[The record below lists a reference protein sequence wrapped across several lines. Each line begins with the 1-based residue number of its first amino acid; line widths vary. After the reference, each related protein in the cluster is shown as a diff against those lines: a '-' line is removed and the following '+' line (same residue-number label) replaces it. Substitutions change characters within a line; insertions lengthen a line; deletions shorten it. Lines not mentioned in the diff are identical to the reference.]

1 MAFQPIRRIL
11 PEAIRKAGIDEQISS
26 VQILTLAK
34 DTLQKFWGPEKAQYI
49 EWVSYKDGVI
59 RLRSHAPAARQE
71 LRAWEV
77 RFLNELNRALGR
89 KKVTRLVDAV

>member
-11 PEAIRKAGIDEQISS
+11 PEAIRQAGIDEQVSS
-26 VQILTLAK
+26 VQVLTLAK
-34 DTLQKFWGPEKAQYI
+34 DTLEKFWGQEKAQYI

-59 RLRSHAPAARQE
+59 RLHSHAPAARQE

-77 RFLNELNRALGR
+77 RFINELNRIIGR
-89 KKVTRLVDAV
+89 KKVIRLVDAV